1 MRGRGGE
8 RDGPS
13 LLPLLL
19 WARVWRSQF
28 IFAPRLRRHCHA
40 ASSCCPRSPLAT
52 RCSPRRFFS
61 SPRLLL
67 LLPPRRASL
76 SLLWFCRHLLRE
88 VLPRGKGSMQVAC
101 QKDAAPEGQNLG
113 GRKQEGQEIPRLP
126 TSTKICYALGG
137 APYQLTGNV
146 ISFFLQIFLLDVVQL
161 DAFWTSSVIFVGRA
175 WDSISDPI
183 IGYLV
188 SKSPLR
194 KCGKLIPWTLG
205 STPFGVLMY
214 CLLWYTPSDDLPNSW
229 KFFWYLTTYCFF
241 QTCLSCY
248 HVPYTSMTMFLGGSQ
263 SDRDSVTAY
272 RMAIEILSTLIGSGL
287 QGLIVGKHQ
296 AKIISNCQGLNGSLS
311 NETVSNYTFPS
322 TETLKNARASYMIA
336 ALVISSLYCFSCA
349 ILVLGVQEQHGES
362 IRKVWPWPAGRA
374 TWETGPVQTP
384 IYSQSVH
391 HHEPQNLHDPSKWI
405 PLYLHGIPDGPGDL
419 RLLLRPCRWSL
430 GVLPVSV
437 AHPTGGSLLHHSIL
451 AMVPGE
457 VWKENY
463 NFCWIFTHL
472 PRLHYFCPSDKQL
485 PHLCFHHGPD
495 GLQHSRA
502 FLVAMVHAP
511 RHYR

>member
-1 MRGRGGE
+1 
-8 RDGPS
+8 
-13 LLPLLL
+13 
-19 WARVWRSQF
+19 
-28 IFAPRLRRHCHA
+28 
-40 ASSCCPRSPLAT
+40 
-52 RCSPRRFFS
+52 
-61 SPRLLL
+61 
-67 LLPPRRASL
+67 
-76 SLLWFCRHLLRE
+76 
-88 VLPRGKGSMQVAC
+88 MQVAC

-349 ILVLGVQEQHGES
+349 ILVLGVQEQHEPPGKQDQSRLPFIHSLFIIMSHRTYTILLSGFLFISMAFQMAQGIFAFFCAHAAGLSGYFQYLLLILLVVACFTIPFWQWFLVKFGKKTTIFVGFSLIFPGFIIFVQVTNSFLTFAFIMVLMGCS
-362 IRKVWPWPAGRA
+362 IAVLFLLPWSMLPDTIDDFQLKNPTCHNLEAFFYSFFIFVNKFGGGLALGISTMCLHFAGYHPGTCKPNPMVILVLRVLMA
-374 TWETGPVQTP
+374 PVP
-384 IYSQSVH
+384 ITLLIIGLTIFCFYPIDKKKKKEIQAKM
-391 HHEPQNLHDPSKWI
+391 EAAKD
-405 PLYLHGIPDGPGDL
+405 PLY
-419 RLLLRPCRWSL
+419 
-430 GVLPVSV
+430 
-437 AHPTGGSLLHHSIL
+437 
-451 AMVPGE
+451 
-457 VWKENY
+457 
-463 NFCWIFTHL
+463 
-472 PRLHYFCPSDKQL
+472 
-485 PHLCFHHGPD
+485 
-495 GLQHSRA
+495 
-502 FLVAMVHAP
+502 
-511 RHYR
+511 